1 MSAKTLCSEQEI
13 YLPSQHAVVR
23 SNRRRNAVFMGM
35 GEHLQLMKM
44 IEEEDC
50 EMFALATAH
59 SLSS

>member
-13 YLPSQHAVVR
+13 SLPSQHAVVR

-50 EMFALATAH
+50 
-59 SLSS
+59 